1 MHSSDIVRIENLVH
15 QKDTFYLEWRVTSL
29 CNYQCDFC
37 IQGDKKTHLK
47 LAAGEKEEV
56 RGAIC
61 EKIVSF
67 LDNLQGYRTVE
78 ISLIGGE
85 VTILKDFP
93 DILERLAG
101 SAFPGRI
108 IFHITTNFS
117 GKAGYYCS
125 LYDIVRRCGSKS
137 APRILC
143 IVASYYSAYTE
154 WDVFERKLRA
164 VKRHLRF
171 RRIPDYAAAALRHG
185 ISLRRHYPEQWA
197 YLAAGVPILSDED
210 FIRYEDWRRGLMG
223 SGISIFAI
231 YIRQYHTDISP
242 ENMKKLL
249 RESAAR
255 RLRVTDIR
263 GEETFLE
270 NIQALGMELEGT
282 DRFCPY
288 GFKCD
293 AGMHSVWIS
302 ALGETFRCPAIGSAM
317 KIGDLQNGW
326 NRLEEKRVCSSDHCS
341 CNVFG
346 VIEK

>member
-1 MHSSDIVRIENLVH
+1 MKIWFIRRIPFIWNGG
-15 QKDTFYLEWRVTSL
+15 VTSL

-93 DILERLAG
+93 NILERLAG
-101 SAFPGRI
+101 SAFTGRI

-143 IVASYYSAYTE
+143 IAASYYSAYTE

-210 FIRYEDWRRGLMG
+210 FIRYEDWRR
-223 SGISIFAI
+223 
-231 YIRQYHTDISP
+231 D
-242 ENMKKLL
+242 
-249 RESAAR
+249 REI
-255 RLRVTDIR
+255 TW
-263 GEETFLE
+263 G
-270 NIQALGMELEGT
+270 
-282 DRFCPY
+282 
-288 GFKCD
+288 
-293 AGMHSVWIS
+293 
-302 ALGETFRCPAIGSAM
+302 
-317 KIGDLQNGW
+317 
-326 NRLEEKRVCSSDHCS
+326 
-341 CNVFG
+341 
-346 VIEK
+346 